1 MLYSSSKII
10 SVLIQKVFTNMK
22 RIIFLV
28 LYYGFAQYLPD
39 SYLPIIGEICNKIR
53 IICVKQIAKKCG
65 KIDTINRKAHFG
77 NGKGLII
84 GDHSTLGANTDIP
97 NDTIIGNYVMVSRQ
111 THILHGNHCFDR
123 IDTPIKLQGSYPDK
137 QTIIEDDC
145 WIGMRSFLTPGRH
158 VKRGTIVG
166 ACAVLTKDFDEYS
179 IVGGNP
185 AKLIRKRI

>member
-1 MLYSSSKII
+1 
-10 SVLIQKVFTNMK
+10 
-22 RIIFLV
+22 
-28 LYYGFAQYLPD
+28 
-39 SYLPIIGEICNKIR
+39 
-53 IICVKQIAKKCG
+53 
-65 KIDTINRKAHFG
+65 
-77 NGKGLII
+77 
-84 GDHSTLGANTDIP
+84 
-97 NDTIIGNYVMVSRQ
+97 MVSRQ

-123 IDTPIKLQGSYPDK
+123 IDIPIKLQGSYPDK